1 MYRDIF
7 VNVITLQI
15 TLRTLCVMADST
27 VSTAVLIRREWGGVP
42 RVLVECIA
50 CYISYRPESKKV
62 LEMAFVYS
70 QTRQVLKKNT
80 FFVACRISAQVTD
93 IGTFWIPSFN
103 LPSIRGSL
111 LYSLSFSTVT
121 FEKRVEPEMVEG
133 KTRMPNLFIFTVYF
147 VCEPLLYP
155 AEKESVW
162 VLPLFEQMF
171 KKIWCP
177 SVYHKSVRL
186 CGLG

>member
-42 RVLVECIA
+42 RVLVDCIA

-162 VLPLFEQMF
+162 VLPLFEQM
-171 KKIWCP
+171 
-177 SVYHKSVRL
+177 S
-186 CGLG
+186 